1 MQEWQL
7 HLYQDQFDLLKA
19 GTKTVEIRLR
29 NSDIDKV
36 QPMDI
41 IHFVPA
47 PEDGKHE
54 VAAVITDINT
64 FDTFEQGLRHF
75 PPTAVGSPAGTSV
88 ADMVQAMYKIYTP
101 EQEAMKGVVFFTVNR
116 IMSN

>member
-54 VAAVITDINT
+54 VAAVVTDINT

-75 PPTAVGSPAGTSV
+75 PPTAVGSPREPVSRTWSK
-88 ADMVQAMYKIYTP
+88 QCIRSIRQNKK
-101 EQEAMKGVVFFTVNR
+101 Q
-116 IMSN
+116 